1 MHNKKNSLNVPIMV
15 LHEFEGTQYKIGG
28 TLIDIN
34 ESTNTCTVKFLND
47 RVENGIPMSEVYI
60 TEKFIDTIK
69 KYGKK
74 VASWLVK
81 KVNGLL
87 AILNPEGE
95 IDENSTCTPVNI
107 LIAQSNGELPSYIK
121 FFPNDNQVAIAE
133 AAGFSVDVP
142 DDNEILL
149 DEQRKE
155 KNSIETFWTK
165 VMGVAGTTDKTIEES
180 IEYVYDK
187 YYTFSGMAK
196 KLDEAGVASMYP
208 IIDGLN
214 RKENIG
220 PIVGTEELKSLIK
233 QNIDAQLNLTRQ
245 KAVS

>member
-1 MHNKKNSLNVPIMV
+1 MV
-15 LHEFEGTQYKIGG
+15 LHEMEGTQYKIGG
-28 TLIDIN
+28 TLVDIN
-34 ESTNTCTVKFLND
+34 ESTNTCTVKFLNG
-47 RVENGIPMSEVYI
+47 RVENGIPTNQVYI

-87 AILNPEGE
+87 AIMNPDGRM
-95 IDENSTCTPVNI
+95 DENSTCTPVNI
-107 LIAQSNGELPSYIK
+107 LIAQSNGELPSCIK

-155 KNSIETFWTK
+155 KNMIETFWHR
-165 VMGVAGTTDKTIEES
+165 VMGVAGTTDNSIEES
-180 IEYVYDK
+180 VKIVTKK
-187 YYTFSGMAK
+187 YYTFNGMAK
-196 KLDEAGVASMYP
+196 
-208 IIDGLN
+208 
-214 RKENIG
+214 
-220 PIVGTEELKSLIK
+220 
-233 QNIDAQLNLTRQ
+233 
-245 KAVS
+245 